1 MPWIPRLAGSP
12 TNFRAP
18 SGLSSTLRSPNGEY
32 GVNGTIWMSETE
44 GKCFGGGDG
53 EKTIE
58 FRAVADDGT
67 AYGETED
74 GELVVVTTGGEAEVF
89 EALVPVGVM
98 NGDIA
103 IHVSGEDDE
112 GVWGDPT
119 ITANPIK

>member
-1 MPWIPRLAGSP
+1 
-12 TNFRAP
+12 
-18 SGLSSTLRSPNGEY
+18 
-32 GVNGTIWMSETE
+32 MSETE

-53 EKTIE
+53 EKKIE
-58 FRAVADDGT
+58 FTAVADDGT

-74 GELVVVTTGGEAEVF
+74 GELVVVTNGGEAEVF